1 MTMTIT
7 TGMARWS
14 TAKTRCAH
22 SLILFLVLVT
32 TQIPI
37 TESLSFFVLT
47 KRTTT
52 ATTTAAQ
59 QTTPQRRWHGHDFRR
74 FCGVSSDTDWD
85 APSSSSSSSST
96 TPLSTLCVIVDE
108 CDSNDQNRLMLEK
121 AKEVADELGV
131 PSFQRL
137 QDYGSFQ
144 DSFRHGLVFSPWS
157 VGSEASYSIG
167 IQSLS
172 EEVGSSKTSRNRSNN
187 KKKNQ
192 KKPTR
197 RKHSSLALPYT
208 IDFLPPDSQLAKRS
222 KGQTG
227 SDLLVKAVSPRKGGT
242 SSTNDNNDDDNNN
255 KKTNGGG
262 AVVYDLTA
270 GFGQDSVILAQN
282 GASSVTMVERD
293 PAVGMLLQDALRRLC
308 LVGTNDPDE
317 HRRSEAQSLSGRL
330 SLCKGDARDMF
341 NVYSKAAANDDDDSE
356 KAIYCDVC
364 YVDPMFPPRQK
375 RAAVKKNMQIL
386 HGLLGTQDDVENV
399 ETASI
404 AEAELLDT
412 AIRLAR
418 RRVVVKRPI
427 HAGLLGEG
435 VTGLKPSYDVC
446 GSTNRWDVY
455 VVS

>member
-1 MTMTIT
+1 
-7 TGMARWS
+7 
-14 TAKTRCAH
+14 
-22 SLILFLVLVT
+22 
-32 TQIPI
+32 
-37 TESLSFFVLT
+37 
-47 KRTTT
+47 
-52 ATTTAAQ
+52 
-59 QTTPQRRWHGHDFRR
+59 
-74 FCGVSSDTDWD
+74 
-85 APSSSSSSSST
+85 
-96 TPLSTLCVIVDE
+96 
-108 CDSNDQNRLMLEK
+108 MLEK

-172 EEVGSSKTSRNRSNN
+172 EEVGSSKTSRNRNN

-242 SSTNDNNDDDNNN
+242 GSTNNDN
-255 KKTNGGG
+255 KKTKTNGGG

-341 NVYSKAAANDDDDSE
+341 NVYSKAAANDDDDDGE
-356 KAIYCDVC
+356 KGVRCDVC